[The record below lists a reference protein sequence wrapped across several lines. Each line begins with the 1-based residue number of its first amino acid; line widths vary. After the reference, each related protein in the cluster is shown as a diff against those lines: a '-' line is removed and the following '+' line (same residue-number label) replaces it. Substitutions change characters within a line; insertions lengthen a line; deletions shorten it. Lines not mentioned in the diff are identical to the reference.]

1 MKYLGIDYGARRVGV
16 AVSDSDGIIAFPR
29 STLHN
34 DEQLISHLQT
44 ILHAE
49 SIEAIVIGDT
59 RTHGGAPNPIS
70 ARTDAFT
77 QHLMQQSGLPIE
89 RSWEVWSSIEA
100 GRFAGKGHEHDD
112 ASAAAFILQ
121 RFLDMRKQPVGVE

>member
-1 MKYLGIDYGARRVGV
+1 
-16 AVSDSDGIIAFPR
+16 
-29 STLHN
+29 
-34 DEQLISHLQT
+34 
-44 ILHAE
+44 
-49 SIEAIVIGDT
+49 
-59 RTHGGAPNPIS
+59 
-70 ARTDAFT
+70 
-77 QHLMQQSGLPIE
+77 MQQSGLPIE